1 MGPFRYR
8 CFVLMKQKLVVL
20 CILLVGLNITS
31 DGVSAHSGGT
41 DEYGCHGGSVPYHCH
56 NTGPTKEYLQNL
68 KFNGMNA
75 RGGFKV
81 VLKRHNSCESLNNL
95 YLRGVAVSKRAAENE
110 LGMVTIRTLISKSL
124 YKINRHL
131 DTNKNVVACGFL
143 EVENFRI
150 PTYLCGTQEELWSPS
165 LTANDTYSR
174 CTSSD
179 PAIGGWKIEVLG
191 VTPNAEVAILAE
203 SDRYFP
209 APPGEQYFVAKLR
222 VTNLNPTSAR
232 FPEEKLGA
240 QGPSGRK
247 YTDFEDYCGSKLTAK
262 SFFLDVFSPNESQTA
277 HFCWKIVTSDA
288 GGLVLFFERTIFT
301 LDWTSSLTG
310 TKFYKD
316 SKGYS
321 FIGMN

>member
-1 MGPFRYR
+1 M
-8 CFVLMKQKLVVL
+8 CV
-20 CILLVGLNITS
+20 LLVGLNINTES
-31 DGVSAHSGGT
+31 VSAHSGGT
-41 DEYGCHGGSVPYHCH
+41 DEYGCHGGSRSYHCH

-95 YLRGVAVSKRAAENE
+95 YLRGVAVSEKAAAKE
-110 LGMVTIRTLISKSL
+110 LGRITFRTLISKSL

-131 DTNKNVVACGFL
+131 DTNNNGIACGFL

-150 PTYLCGTQEELWSPS
+150 PTYLCGTQDELWSPS

-174 CTSSD
+174 CASSD
-179 PAIGGWKIEVLG
+179 PAMGGWKIEVLS
-191 VTPNAEVAILAE
+191 VTPNAETAILAE
-203 SDRYFP
+203 SDRNLP
-209 APPGEQYFVAKLR
+209 APLGQQYFAAKLR
-222 VTNLNPTSAR
+222 VTNLNPQTAR
-232 FPEEKLGA
+232 FPEEKLGT
-240 QGPSGRK
+240 QSRSGAR
-247 YTDFEDYCGSKLTAK
+247 YTHFENSCGSLSN
-262 SFFLDVFSPNESQTA
+262 SFFLEDFSPGESQIA
-277 HFCWKIVTSDA
+277 NFCWRIYTVDA
-288 GGLVLFFERTIFT
+288 DGLVLFFVRTIFT

-321 FIGMN
+321 FIGMD